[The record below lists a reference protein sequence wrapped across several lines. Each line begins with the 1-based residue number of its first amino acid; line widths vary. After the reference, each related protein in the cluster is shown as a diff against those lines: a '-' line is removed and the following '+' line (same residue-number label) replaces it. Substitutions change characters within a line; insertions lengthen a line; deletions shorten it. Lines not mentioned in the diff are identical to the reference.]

1 MKDFSFIV
9 LTYNHDKYIVE
20 CLKSIVDLVLNFGD
34 GIDIDLIVADDHSA
48 DNTVKV
54 VENWIENNR
63 LYFRSCILLRT
74 SENMGVVRNLL
85 NAIDHCKTVDLK
97 FIGGDDKFIS
107 SMNLF
112 ELFDKVVYKFNKPQ
126 LTITPIVTFGEGN
139 NEAIEKE
146 YRVRF
151 RVVEDCYNS
160 GKLRSNLKNG
170 NIILAPGVFI
180 PKDFLVDK
188 ELRKFLLR
196 FRNIEDYPMWYY
208 MIVIKN
214 YDVCVYPK
222 SFVQYRIGSGMST
235 NKKHTK
241 KSNFN
246 LESKYMNKLLHA
258 RNYILPKYI
267 NPFRYLSKFLELKAI
282 HEINKQ

>member
-20 CLKSIVDLVLNFGD
+20 CLKSIVDLILNFGD
-34 GIDIDLIVADDHSA
+34 GIDIDLIIADDHST
-48 DNTVKV
+48 DNTPDV
-54 VENWIENNR
+54 VEGWIENNR
-63 LYFRSCILLRT
+63 NCFRNCILLRA
-74 SENMGVVRNLL
+74 SENRGVVRNLL
-85 NAIDHCKTVDLK
+85 NAIDHCQTDNLK

-139 NEAIEKE
+139 NEAVEKE
-146 YRVRF
+146 YRVSF
-151 RVVEDCYNS
+151 RVVEDCYKS

-170 NIILAPGVFI
+170 NMFSAPGVFI
-180 PKDFLVDK
+180 PKSFLVD
-188 ELRKFLLR
+188 EQFRKFLLK

-208 MIVIKN
+208 MIIIKN
-214 YDVCVYPK
+214 YDTCVYPK
-222 SFVQYRIGSGMST
+222 SFVQYRIGSGMSA
-235 NKKHTK
+235 NKKGSN
-241 KSNFN
+241 KSNYN
-246 LESKYMNKLLHA
+246 LELKYINKLLHV